1 MNDLISVFQF
11 VMNLSTQLLS
21 FFMGNWVT
29 AILIFGCIVILVIDL
44 VAVNKDK

>member
-11 VMNLSTQLLS
+11 VLNMASQWLT

-44 VAVNKDK
+44 VAVNKEK